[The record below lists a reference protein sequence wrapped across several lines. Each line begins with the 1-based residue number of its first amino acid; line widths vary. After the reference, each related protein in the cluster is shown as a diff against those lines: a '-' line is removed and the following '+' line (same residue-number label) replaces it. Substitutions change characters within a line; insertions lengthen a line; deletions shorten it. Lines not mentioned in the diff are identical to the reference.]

1 MSGNIEKV
9 INNYNLLWWALK
21 FKYMIVIK
29 SLGFVDIFF
38 NVAVKLELFFFN
50 K

>member
-1 MSGNIEKV
+1 MVSPEIQ
-9 INNYNLLWWALK
+9 IYDS
-21 FKYMIVIK
+21 I

-38 NVAVKLELFFFN
+38 NMAVKLELFFFN